1 MKIGIMS
8 MQRIINYGSYLQ
20 AFALSHIIKNLG
32 HSVEFIDFKIEP
44 CIKEPFVAKTA
55 EHYYGKDKEYFFK
68 IQEFEEKFRNEYLP
82 ELGIAE
88 RKERTQVDTLVVG
101 SDEVFNCLQ
110 INPNVGYSL
119 ELFGKDCNAKKIIS
133 YAASCGH
140 TTFDEL
146 ISFDKHGEISELL
159 NKFSHISVRDENS
172 RHFVENLSNITP
184 INHLDPVLVYD
195 FSNDVI
201 DNVDLKDY
209 IILYGYSY
217 NFSEEESE
225 QIKAFAKA
233 HKKQIVSIGTYQSCA
248 DVYIPAHPLEVLPY
262 FKKAD
267 YVITNTF
274 HGTIFSIKTHT
285 PFVSFIKK
293 YNPQKLTDLVHRLGL
308 EDRLLTSYN
317 DLEEYFSKPIDFEK
331 TDKIIEIEK
340 ERTIEYLKEAL

>member
-1 MKIGIMS
+1 M
-8 MQRIINYGSYLQ
+8 
-20 AFALSHIIKNLG
+20 
-32 HSVEFIDFKIEP
+32 
-44 CIKEPFVAKTA
+44 
-55 EHYYGKDKEYFFK
+55 
-68 IQEFEEKFRNEYLP
+68 
-82 ELGIAE
+82 
-88 RKERTQVDTLVVG
+88 
-101 SDEVFNCLQ
+101 
-110 INPNVGYSL
+110 
-119 ELFGKDCNAKKIIS
+119 
-133 YAASCGH
+133 
-140 TTFDEL
+140 
-146 ISFDKHGEISELL
+146 
-159 NKFSHISVRDENS
+159 
-172 RHFVENLSNITP
+172 SNITP

>member
-1 MKIGIMS
+1 M
-8 MQRIINYGSYLQ
+8 
-20 AFALSHIIKNLG
+20 A
-32 HSVEFIDFKIEP
+32 
-44 CIKEPFVAKTA
+44 
-55 EHYYGKDKEYFFK
+55 
-68 IQEFEEKFRNEYLP
+68 
-82 ELGIAE
+82 
-88 RKERTQVDTLVVG
+88 
-101 SDEVFNCLQ
+101 
-110 INPNVGYSL
+110 
-119 ELFGKDCNAKKIIS
+119 
-133 YAASCGH
+133 
-140 TTFDEL
+140 
-146 ISFDKHGEISELL
+146 
-159 NKFSHISVRDENS
+159 
-172 RHFVENLSNITP
+172 
-184 INHLDPVLVYD
+184 
-195 FSNDVI
+195 
-201 DNVDLKDY
+201 
-209 IILYGYSY
+209 
-217 NFSEEESE
+217 
-225 QIKAFAKA
+225 AFAKA